1 MSSSSS
7 SRPGREPKLAERF
20 LALDDVVA
28 QELSELD
35 YPWNLKDINV
45 TLSQQVMQNYN
56 KFVTGM
62 QMVQSVETELSLIG
76 VLVKNGRRK
85 LQTHDQGI
93 TRGSMQITRQHLR
106 RQRLKELLAMLEDLQ
121 SIVEIDA
128 CLRESIDEGRYA
140 EAIVQH
146 SVLHDALASTQ
157 YRRFPGLVELQQRMG
172 DHLALVQ
179 QKLSDALRAAA
190 VSADFQAELYEEIL
204 KAYSLLTADHAIS
217 VGKELLRHISE
228 VIVAVSRQCM
238 LAFSTVPP
246 HESAADWHRRA
257 QLRDLCKSMDPG
269 NLVPCIAQLYE
280 HLCNFLYRHQFLCA
294 WHLCRSEAA
303 EAENAPNQAC
313 FRELLKHVHT
323 ELINSKRNVW
333 HGLQQQVSLVLL
345 TLDFQYPALTEESFM
360 QILHLTQLLV
370 DEGDA
375 FMAESSKTSSERRQW
390 SQPLRN
396 TLKTKA
402 HDYFNS
408 LHFNSW
414 ARLKASHIEQDT
426 WQRLPVARNYRLIR
440 AERLKPA
447 LPRTEA
453 KPAAPK
459 ERESNPFRNYK
470 PEIPRAS
477 EAELE
482 DFFEGSPTMQTDD
495 IDDHAL
501 LQHWIEDRNLGES
514 ESIGGLLSN
523 SNSSPV
529 VSASS
534 VELAKLLERYCQMMG
549 AIPSLALDIFQNAV
563 QLVNFYVHCVLC
575 LFVQDRHLRLLLED
589 LDGHVPATDPRL
601 PGRQEAFLV
610 QRLFPELRRSIAR
623 TREMVSSA
631 ELPDSCASYLG
642 VQAPVSG
649 SVLLQATPF
658 ATLASPSALCG
669 LAERCVGVESARCLL
684 QSLQERRDD
693 LVALL
698 PKEVAQEAVDH
709 FFQAEEVVANQLRS
723 FVLMNAA
730 KDLWEVPDVG
740 RISLDHF
747 SSTVQ
752 ANVEPALQRLPA
764 VIGGYERLQVLG
776 EGSFGTALLVRG
788 RRGAAKYVA
797 KEIRIS
803 HLGDKEKQLAL
814 SEAETLRRVSHAN
827 IIRYVESF
835 MDTRL
840 LYIVMEYADFGDLA
854 TQIKLRRETQGRSF
868 SEKEIMHIHLQLA
881 LALTHIHRLKILH
894 RDLKPLNIFLTR
906 RWIVKLGDFGIS
918 KVLEST
924 TAGAQTTIG
933 TPLYLA
939 PEICSGEAY
948 GTKSDLWSLGVV
960 TYEMAALQVPFQA
973 ASMVALIMKVCS
985 AEPAPLSPSFSRS
998 FLDIVFGL
1006 LSKDPRLRLR
1016 LEQILG
1022 MSFTRHHMQ
1031 SLLDHSRELEG
1042 ESSPEAPDIIR
1053 TQKATHPLAPS
1064 PCSPAQDTAEAV
1076 RAEFFR
1082 NREVARLAKER
1093 CRGDALL
1100 RAPTAPPEI
1109 ERRVERPEP
1118 RPRAGSST
1126 PDHREAVRRRAEEEK
1141 EAKQAARMQ
1150 ELEEARRQ
1158 AYQDRL
1164 EAKQRMEQGRRS
1176 QLGAGRGLRS
1186 SADMPPPDSPETPL
1200 PDSPESQKL
1209 DSPEVPR
1216 PSFASGPLT
1225 LRFLSVTMA
1234 IRRPVRGALIVAL
1247 GLCRGP
1253 WLSDRAIGA
1262 VYNLQSTAF
1271 TKTVEVT
1278 EVETSAGVA
1287 FVAKHPVLVSF
1298 LCMFLCGGVCY
1309 MENSVT
1315 DPQGPAE
1322 KRKDY
1327 NSFLMIQNIL
1337 CFASGMIN
1345 ALCIFDMGMTVSHQ
1359 SGNTSH
1365 TGRLIFNGAAKFGH
1379 LLLAFC
1385 FGSFFAGFSKAD
1397 TEAIYQAR
1405 FSPNMLGSA
1414 LAVVFGCMVHYCK
1427 AHHGDG
1433 NDAASESLLLLAFSQ
1448 GIMNG
1453 VTRMC
1458 KSVPICT
1465 THFTGYLTDVGTGLG
1480 LYTRAQVNNEAP
1492 PTLLKVLI
1500 FAAGILFFGLGGVA
1514 AKELY
1519 PSYGMQ
1525 AALIPAAIM
1534 AAVAGGLIP
1543 VMKTKAP
1550 GWAVRPG
1557 PVHALP
1563 EEQTILMDAAVLMD
1577 ATILA
1582 DEKELERTLL
1592 PEPLEPGSGTPV
1604 TPVVPASAS
1613 TSSATSAGSLA
1624 ASPKT
1629 PARSQ
1634 ADERPIRPATAAQ
1647 LSALLEGTQD
1657 SLTYSEPYSQQSSLP
1672 STLRNCLDAAEAK
1685 EVRETQSRS
1694 EALPQAASVITLHM
1708 DAASAPE
1715 KRAGPG
1721 DTEDKAS
1728 TGRCCDIM

>member
-1 MSSSSS
+1 
-7 SRPGREPKLAERF
+7 
-20 LALDDVVA
+20 
-28 QELSELD
+28 
-35 YPWNLKDINV
+35 
-45 TLSQQVMQNYN
+45 
-56 KFVTGM
+56 
-62 QMVQSVETELSLIG
+62 
-76 VLVKNGRRK
+76 
-85 LQTHDQGI
+85 
-93 TRGSMQITRQHLR
+93 
-106 RQRLKELLAMLEDLQ
+106 
-121 SIVEIDA
+121 
-128 CLRESIDEGRYA
+128 
-140 EAIVQH
+140 
-146 SVLHDALASTQ
+146 
-157 YRRFPGLVELQQRMG
+157 
-172 DHLALVQ
+172 
-179 QKLSDALRAAA
+179 
-190 VSADFQAELYEEIL
+190 
-204 KAYSLLTADHAIS
+204 
-217 VGKELLRHISE
+217 
-228 VIVAVSRQCM
+228 
-238 LAFSTVPP
+238 
-246 HESAADWHRRA
+246 
-257 QLRDLCKSMDPG
+257 
-269 NLVPCIAQLYE
+269 
-280 HLCNFLYRHQFLCA
+280 
-294 WHLCRSEAA
+294 
-303 EAENAPNQAC
+303 
-313 FRELLKHVHT
+313 
-323 ELINSKRNVW
+323 
-333 HGLQQQVSLVLL
+333 
-345 TLDFQYPALTEESFM
+345 
-360 QILHLTQLLV
+360 
-370 DEGDA
+370 
-375 FMAESSKTSSERRQW
+375 
-390 SQPLRN
+390 
-396 TLKTKA
+396 
-402 HDYFNS
+402 
-408 LHFNSW
+408 
-414 ARLKASHIEQDT
+414 
-426 WQRLPVARNYRLIR
+426 
-440 AERLKPA
+440 
-447 LPRTEA
+447 
-453 KPAAPK
+453 
-459 ERESNPFRNYK
+459 
-470 PEIPRAS
+470 
-477 EAELE
+477 
-482 DFFEGSPTMQTDD
+482 
-495 IDDHAL
+495 
-501 LQHWIEDRNLGES
+501 
-514 ESIGGLLSN
+514 
-523 SNSSPV
+523 
-529 VSASS
+529 
-534 VELAKLLERYCQMMG
+534 
-549 AIPSLALDIFQNAV
+549 
-563 QLVNFYVHCVLC
+563 
-575 LFVQDRHLRLLLED
+575 
-589 LDGHVPATDPRL
+589 
-601 PGRQEAFLV
+601 
-610 QRLFPELRRSIAR
+610 
-623 TREMVSSA
+623 
-631 ELPDSCASYLG
+631 
-642 VQAPVSG
+642 
-649 SVLLQATPF
+649 
-658 ATLASPSALCG
+658 
-669 LAERCVGVESARCLL
+669 
-684 QSLQERRDD
+684 
-693 LVALL
+693 
-698 PKEVAQEAVDH
+698 
-709 FFQAEEVVANQLRS
+709 
-723 FVLMNAA
+723 
-730 KDLWEVPDVG
+730 
-740 RISLDHF
+740 
-747 SSTVQ
+747 
-752 ANVEPALQRLPA
+752 
-764 VIGGYERLQVLG
+764 
-776 EGSFGTALLVRG
+776 
-788 RRGAAKYVA
+788 
-797 KEIRIS
+797 
-803 HLGDKEKQLAL
+803 LGDKEKQLAL

-854 TQIKLRRETQGRSF
+854 TQIKLRRETQGSF

-1216 PSFASGPLT
+1216 PRRNDCLE
-1225 LRFLSVTMA
+1225 LR
-1234 IRRPVRGALIVAL
+1234 
-1247 GLCRGP
+1247 
-1253 WLSDRAIGA
+1253 
-1262 VYNLQSTAF
+1262 
-1271 TKTVEVT
+1271 
-1278 EVETSAGVA
+1278 
-1287 FVAKHPVLVSF
+1287 HVL
-1298 LCMFLCGGVCY
+1298 
-1309 MENSVT
+1309 E
-1315 DPQGPAE
+1315 
-1322 KRKDY
+1322 
-1327 NSFLMIQNIL
+1327 
-1337 CFASGMIN
+1337 
-1345 ALCIFDMGMTVSHQ
+1345 
-1359 SGNTSH
+1359 
-1365 TGRLIFNGAAKFGH
+1365 
-1379 LLLAFC
+1379 
-1385 FGSFFAGFSKAD
+1385 
-1397 TEAIYQAR
+1397 
-1405 FSPNMLGSA
+1405 
-1414 LAVVFGCMVHYCK
+1414 
-1427 AHHGDG
+1427 
-1433 NDAASESLLLLAFSQ
+1433 
-1448 GIMNG
+1448 
-1453 VTRMC
+1453 
-1458 KSVPICT
+1458 
-1465 THFTGYLTDVGTGLG
+1465 
-1480 LYTRAQVNNEAP
+1480 
-1492 PTLLKVLI
+1492 
-1500 FAAGILFFGLGGVA
+1500 
-1514 AKELY
+1514 
-1519 PSYGMQ
+1519 
-1525 AALIPAAIM
+1525 AALE
-1534 AAVAGGLIP
+1534 
-1543 VMKTKAP
+1543 
-1550 GWAVRPG
+1550 
-1557 PVHALP
+1557 ALP